1 MSAMMLHPD
10 KGYAGF
16 ISGYQAALSVH
27 VWPPRHGDRS
37 GVEKIHTLIY
47 TLLPDI
53 KAIPGRLA
61 IWPPSSHFSSSQCV
75 VEHSSCRTTPQ
86 KTAMLSTWSYVE

>member
-1 MSAMMLHPD
+1 MMLHPD
-10 KGYAGF
+10 NGYARF
-16 ISGYQAALSVH
+16 ISGYQAALGVH

-37 GVEKIHTLIY
+37 GVEKMHTLID

-53 KAIPGRLA
+53 KAIPGRVA
-61 IWPPSSHFSSSQCV
+61 IWPPVASHFSSSQCV

-86 KTAMLSTWSYVE
+86 KTAMLSKWSYVE